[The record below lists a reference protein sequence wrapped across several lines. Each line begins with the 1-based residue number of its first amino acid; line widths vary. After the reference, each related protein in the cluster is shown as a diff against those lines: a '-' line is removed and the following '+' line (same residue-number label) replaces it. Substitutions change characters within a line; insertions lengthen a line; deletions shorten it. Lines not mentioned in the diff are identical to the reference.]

1 MQILAINNSGI
12 NISCV
17 LCGTKNVRTTVN
29 GKDVSDQD
37 GIDMDRVEIKFRK
50 CPHFEGIWTND
61 GVEVDKNGIIQAA
74 LDKAQ
79 DSSVHSSDIL
89 KKQLDDTYV
98 MFEYNSGPW
107 SVGGYYLYHFN
118 PDEE

>member
-50 CPHFEGIWTND
+50 CPHF
-61 GVEVDKNGIIQAA
+61 
-74 LDKAQ
+74 
-79 DSSVHSSDIL
+79 
-89 KKQLDDTYV
+89 
-98 MFEYNSGPW
+98 
-107 SVGGYYLYHFN
+107 
-118 PDEE
+118 